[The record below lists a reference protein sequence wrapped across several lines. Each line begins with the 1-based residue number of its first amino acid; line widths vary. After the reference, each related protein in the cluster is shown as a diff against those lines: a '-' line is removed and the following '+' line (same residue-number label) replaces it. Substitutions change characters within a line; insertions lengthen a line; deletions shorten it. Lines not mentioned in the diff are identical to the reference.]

1 MNEIANESNCR
12 AFGELLE
19 MHESNCFC
27 LIELTTAQFEDAVEA
42 CEAIDAVE
50 ATVEAF
56 EAVELQDNDDND
68 DNDKMLPSQTLEQ
81 TLEEIHQVLV
91 GALDNQFQEAL
102 KIAQK
107 RSAYSVYH
115 SLGETVLHFL
125 KAVLTLEKDQVERA
139 LQSASNLFELCGR
152 AKKQHY
158 LGLIWRPNY
167 NSYTDQEAH
176 AELCYAESLLMV
188 ALLTFLENQSLLN
201 LVKGAFRI
209 RSCYQAYKEC
219 QSILNSRTQWH
230 SERSQRDFEAGVR
243 MGVGTFN
250 LMCSH
255 LPGKVLKVLEFIG
268 FSGNRSIGLIEIERS
283 VGMADCLRSPIAAL
297 ISATYHCYI
306 EHYFGLGDGDVQYVQ
321 KMLSDWLQRFP
332 NVSAADRK
340 WIQIQFFN

>member
-1 MNEIANESNCR
+1 MNRFIFIFPFAKY
-12 AFGELLE
+12 
-19 MHESNCFC
+19 
-27 LIELTTAQFEDAVEA
+27 EDAVEA
-42 CEAIDAVE
+42 CECDVVVHQ
-50 ATVEAF
+50 TSKCF
-56 EAVELQDNDDND
+56 EAIELQDDSSSSSGISSRSESGTATSSAADAD
-68 DNDKMLPSQTLEQ
+68 LPLQTLEQ
-81 TLEEIHQVLV
+81 ALEEVHQVLV

-107 RSAYSVYH
+107 RSEYSVYH

-139 LQSASNLFELCGR
+139 LQSASHLFELCGR

-167 NSYTDQEAH
+167 NSYTDEEAH

-230 SERSQRDFEAGVR
+230 SERSRRDFEAGVR

-268 FSGNRSIGLIEIERS
+268 FSGNRSIGLVEIERS
-283 VGMADCLRSPIAAL
+283 VRMSDCLRSPISAL

-321 KMLSDWLQRFP
+321 QMLSNWLQRFP
-332 NVSAADRK
+332 NVSSKDAMHHLFCFRSVLLMK
-340 WIQIQFFN
+340 